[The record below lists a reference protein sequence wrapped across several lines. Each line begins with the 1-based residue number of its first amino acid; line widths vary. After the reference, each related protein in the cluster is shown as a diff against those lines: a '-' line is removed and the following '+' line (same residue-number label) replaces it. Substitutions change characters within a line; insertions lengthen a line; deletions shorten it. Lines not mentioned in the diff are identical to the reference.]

1 MNSQHRTFEHRR
13 CGRGRRRHA
22 AVPTEKAGHPWSGT
36 TSGGALPP
44 RCAGRR
50 RVAMLSQPRD
60 VHTETSR
67 AATADHGLV
76 AAVAHAGKA
85 RLPGSC
91 SACGCARRVARPRRG
106 RERNGVAGVVSRRH
120 EPTRAQASHDRP
132 AERARCASARR
143 QHRAA
148 CGRPRQVSAS
158 ARARPV
164 RRRTVDPGDAPRD
177 AGRAGQGSG
186 GVCAGRG
193 RCRPAPVGV
202 GSTRSGRGRRGRGRV
217 GHRLCRIRS
226 CRCRIRS
233 RRYRSRSREISRS
246 C

>member
-1 MNSQHRTFEHRR
+1 MPAQHRSGEHGRYR
-13 CGRGRRRHA
+13 RGRRGHA

-50 RVAMLSQPRD
+50 MVAMLSQPRD
-60 VHTETSR
+60 VHAQTSQ
-67 AATADHGLV
+67 AATADHSLV

-85 RLPGSC
+85 RLPGSR

-106 RERNGVAGVVSRRH
+106 RGRGGVAGVVSRRH
-120 EPTRAQASHDRP
+120 EPTWTQASHDRP

-143 QHRAA
+143 EQRAA
-148 CGRPRQVSAS
+148 RGRPRQVSAS

-164 RRRTVDPGDAPRD
+164 RCRTVDPGDAPRD
-177 AGRAGQGSG
+177 AGRSGQGSG

-202 GSTRSGRGRRGRGRV
+202 GSRSGRGRRGRGRV

-233 RRYRSRSREISRS
+233 RRYRSRSRGISRS